1 MNTIQSELEHFNS
14 IQYAHHRISF
24 KLRHLQ
30 KRFLL
35 DRLTLSDVQE
45 CCGRANV
52 SYCLKEVVPVAQLDK
67 LLATIYASIEAAIPH
82 DKLMDA
88 QAMAL
93 NWMLTAYR
101 DMSDGG
107 QIHAGTVRVWLCLF
121 CGSKTVEKGKALFSL
136 LSNSDKS
143 GRVEMD
149 TLSWL
154 LSMCYGV
161 VLEGMSES
169 LLPSDQTQKQ
179 YMEKLLLKCL
189 EFVQSSK
196 EASLRA
202 WLNSLEFGRLLQSM
216 PTAAPGL
223 FWLGLWQN
231 LPHCEQIQHNARCSI
246 CKEKSIRGLCYECLQ
261 CPSVLCQNCHLV
273 GRTSRK
279 SKHIATHR
287 VREYQVPFKAM
298 NTWSSR
304 LLCIAPHHPI
314 ANKGYIMDD
323 PVVPYL
329 LHSSNSSTNISSSQS
344 GSSLAESF
352 GPSPTPSLPQK
363 PSPVV
368 YRINR
373 SGSFQQADRWQ
384 QWNGVQIRR
393 TGTAPEAT
401 RSNSKGS
408 HNNLT
413 SPENIPS
420 IGQLDMDVD
429 SYFKHSSNISSHDSL
444 SVATTDTLGSIAEQS
459 NIDVV
464 DHVPR
469 PNVVVEQECGTE
481 NRADVASQSSLTDP
495 KSEAILE
502 DQVTKLTAQ
511 RKELSS
517 ELQGL
522 IVQLQQMQQGIPL
535 TNGPSS
541 QGLPKRHTIA
551 FATDLANH
559 TTANSILDH
568 EIGQLLQLGNNSA
581 LS

>member
-1 MNTIQSELEHFNS
+1 MNTLQSELEQFNS
-14 IQYAHHRISF
+14 IQYAHHRVSF

-35 DRLTLSDVQE
+35 DQLTLSDVQE

-52 SYCLKEVVPVAQLDK
+52 SYCLKEVVPVTQLDK

-93 NWMLTAYR
+93 NWMLSAYR

-121 CGSKTVEKGKALFSL
+121 SGSKTVEKGKALFSL
-136 LSNSDKS
+136 LSSSDKS

-154 LSMCYGV
+154 LSMCYKVILSG
-161 VLEGMSES
+161 LGES
-169 LLPSDQTQKQ
+169 LFPGDQTQKQ

-189 EFVQSSK
+189 EYVQSSK

-202 WLNSLEFGRLLQSM
+202 WLNSLEFGRLLQST

-231 LPHCEQIQHNARCSI
+231 LPQCEQIRHNARCSI
-246 CKEKSIRGLCYECLQ
+246 CKEKAITGLCYECLQ
-261 CPSVLCQNCHLV
+261 CPSVLCQNCHLI

-279 SKHIATHR
+279 CKHIVTHR
-287 VREYQVPFKAM
+287 VREYQVPFKAT

-304 LLCIAPHHPI
+304 LLCIAPHQPATHKL
-314 ANKGYIMDD
+314 AHIMDD
-323 PVVPYL
+323 PVVPYFP
-329 LHSSNSSTNISSSQS
+329 HSNSSSTNISSSQS
-344 GSSLAESF
+344 GSSIAESI

-384 QWNGVQIRR
+384 QWNGTTQIRR
-393 TGTAPEAT
+393 TGTAPEAN
-401 RSNSKGS
+401 RSDSRGTF
-408 HNNLT
+408 LT
-413 SPENIPS
+413 PELVPT

-429 SYFKHSSNISSHDSL
+429 SYFKHCSKVSSHDSL
-444 SVATTDTLGSIAEQS
+444 SVTTTDTLDSIPERS
-459 NIDVV
+459 SGDVV
-464 DHVPR
+464 DHVP
-469 PNVVVEQECGTE
+469 PIVVEQECGTE
-481 NRADVASQSSLTDP
+481 NRAADVASQSSLTDS
-495 KSEAILE
+495 KSNEAILE

-511 RKELSS
+511 RHELSS

-522 IVQLQQMQQGIPL
+522 IVQLQQLQQGIPL
-535 TNGPSS
+535 TNAPTSNSS
-541 QGLPKRHTIA
+541 PKRHTIA
-551 FATDLANH
+551 IPMTNQ
-559 TTANSILDH
+559 TTANSLLDH
-568 EIGQLLQLGNNSA
+568 EIGQLLQLGSNSA